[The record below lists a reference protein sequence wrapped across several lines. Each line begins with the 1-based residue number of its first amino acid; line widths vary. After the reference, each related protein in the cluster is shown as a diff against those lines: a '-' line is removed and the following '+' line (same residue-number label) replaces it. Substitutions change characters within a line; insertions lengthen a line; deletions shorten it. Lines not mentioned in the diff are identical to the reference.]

1 MLKISENDKNMMRA
15 VTISESEQLP
25 MRDRSK
31 TGDFVQFRYLLI
43 LFIFTT
49 KSKNF
54 K

>member
-1 MLKISENDKNMMRA
+1 MLNISENDKNIMRA
-15 VTISESEQLP
+15 VTISESDQLP
-25 MRDRSK
+25 MREKSK
-31 TGDFVQFRYLLI
+31 TGDFIQFRYLLI

>member
-1 MLKISENDKNMMRA
+1 MLKIYENDKNRMRP

-43 LFIFTT
+43 LFSFTT